1 MHVRRVT
8 HLLWKNRCTT
18 KMLKAKTM
26 QNAKAC
32 VEMQLT
38 KHSQNIMSSSSS
50 SAAFSCPNIPLLY
63 LGLNVC
69 TAGAEG
75 WKIPKREFHG
85 TFTALPQHNNH
96 IQFSNISQTSTWQP
110 VKFQQL
116 QSNFSMTITV
126 QPNHDNHSQ
135 TLSELNMTSP
145 VKPQHNS
152 QTSTWQWQPNL
163 NPTTTVEPQHDNDSQ
178 TSTWQPQPI
187 KTVKTS
193 TWQPQP
199 NIKMTVKPP
208 HDSHRQTSTWQIII
222 IMNT

>member
-1 MHVRRVT
+1 LAQYRVYKTNAYPKITALKMHVRRVT

-75 WKIPKREFHG
+75 
-85 TFTALPQHNNH
+85 
-96 IQFSNISQTSTWQP
+96 
-110 VKFQQL
+110 
-116 QSNFSMTITV
+116 
-126 QPNHDNHSQ
+126 
-135 TLSELNMTSP
+135 
-145 VKPQHNS
+145 
-152 QTSTWQWQPNL
+152 
-163 NPTTTVEPQHDNDSQ
+163 
-178 TSTWQPQPI
+178 
-187 KTVKTS
+187 
-193 TWQPQP
+193 
-199 NIKMTVKPP
+199 
-208 HDSHRQTSTWQIII
+208 
-222 IMNT
+222 